1 MRLYAV
7 DHVFVTLEDH
17 GQLCTVLVPDKDA
30 PTVTSAEH
38 KVLTPEV
45 GLLYLKS
52 AIRFMMKRRKIGT
65 RQARGKLFPYQKEF
79 W

>member
-17 GQLCTVLVPDKDA
+17 GQLCSVLVPDKDA
-30 PTVTSAEH
+30 PTITSAED

-45 GLLYLKS
+45 SLLYLKRVIVFYGYDKK
-52 AIRFMMKRRKIGT
+52 APDWKALRT
-65 RQARGKLFPYQKEF
+65 C
-79 W
+79 